1 MKLCD
6 KSEELQTSVI
16 KAFESKSPLN
26 IQGGGSKQFY
36 GRSVKGK
43 LLCTKQ
49 HQGVVSY
56 EPTELVIKAYA
67 GTPLKQIEQILSENN
82 QILPFEPPSFGDD
95 ATLGGTIAC
104 NLSGPLRA
112 YSGAARDFVLGTRII
127 NGKGEMLSFGG
138 EVMKNVAGYDAS
150 RLMAGAMGTLGL
162 MLDISIKVVP
172 KSESEITLVHELDA
186 NVAITKMHQWAR
198 QPLPVTATC
207 YHNSKLYV
215 RLSGTEKSLVVA
227 KQKIGG
233 ELLENSQSFW
243 YTIREQQHEFFSDNR
258 SLWRISLA
266 SNSPE
271 LNIQG
276 DSLYEWNGALRW
288 LLTEEPAEVVRA
300 ALKEGDNATLF
311 RSNKIQ
317 DDVFQPLP
325 KQLLKLHRSLKQA
338 FDPNAIFNCGRMYKD
353 L

>member
-6 KSEELQTSVI
+6 KSEELQASVI
-16 KAFESKSPLN
+16 KAIENKSPVN

-36 GRSVKGK
+36 GRPSNGE
-43 LLCTKQ
+43 LLSIKP

-56 EPTELVIKAYA
+56 EPTELVIKSYA
-67 GTPLKQIEQILSENN
+67 GTPLKQIEQVLAENN
-82 QILPFEPPSFGDD
+82 QMLPFEPPSYGDD

-104 NLSGPLRA
+104 NFSGPLRA

-127 NGKGEMLSFGG
+127 NGKGEILSFGG

-162 MLDISIKVVP
+162 MLDISIKVIP
-172 KSESEITLVHELDA
+172 KSESEITLAHEIDA
-186 NVAITKMHQWAR
+186 KSAITKMHQWAR
-198 QPLPVTATC
+198 QPLPVSATC

-215 RLSGTEKSLVVA
+215 RLSGTEKSLAVA
-227 KQKIGG
+227 KKNIGG
-233 ELLENSQSFW
+233 ELIESSQSFW
-243 YTIREQQHEFFSDNR
+243 HSIKEQQHEFFNDNR

-266 SNSPE
+266 SDTPE
-271 LNIQG
+271 LNING

-300 ALKEGDNATLF
+300 ALNDDDNATLF
-311 RSNKIQ
+311 RSSIIL

-325 KQLLKLHRSLKQA
+325 KQLLKLHRNIKQA
-338 FDPNAIFNCGRMYKD
+338 FDPNAILNCGRMYKD